1 MTADHSHV
9 FTIGGY
15 PKRGNPVF
23 GLVRKVGNEAAV
35 DTENK
40 TYTTLGYMNGPGG
53 LNGSRPDLRNVDTA
67 DKGYLQQATVLLKS
81 ETHSSE
87 DVGKNVDYLKHF
99 NTLTPITTC
108 IFSSLFLIHLSHYW
122 LRHFII
128 SVHFLILMSCMFD
141 QAVICKEKL
150 DSDRL

>member
-23 GLVRKVGNEAAV
+23 GLVRKVDNELAV

-67 DKGYLQQATVLLKS
+67 DKEYLQQATVLLKS

-87 DVGKNVDYLKHF
+87 DVGKNFDHLNHF
-99 NTLTPITTC
+99 NTLTQASTC
-108 IFSSLFLIHLSHYW
+108 IFPSLFLIHLSPYW
-122 LRHFII
+122 LGEF
-128 SVHFLILMSCMFD
+128 V
-141 QAVICKEKL
+141 
-150 DSDRL
+150 